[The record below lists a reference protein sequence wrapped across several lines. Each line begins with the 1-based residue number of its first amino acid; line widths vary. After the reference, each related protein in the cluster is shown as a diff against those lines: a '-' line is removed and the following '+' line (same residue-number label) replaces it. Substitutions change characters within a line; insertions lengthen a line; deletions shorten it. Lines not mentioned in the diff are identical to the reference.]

1 MASIHQVN
9 HPGKEPP
16 LNKNNPE
23 DYCFCA
29 SGNKGVFSWNKSSN
43 GHYRKFMEHKGRYVN
58 SINASSESAGLLRF
72 WGEYEGF
79 SEFELLNN
87 PNRVPYYDNPYAV
100 HRPVFSTM
108 YINDQNTDPYLF
120 GEEFYYAICGKSG
133 LETINI
139 GDIILFGTEFGKNGD
154 VDFYLD
160 TLLVVDRVQ
169 PSIFSIYDHKY
180 QESTLKRIG
189 ISNNTNGTSPIHV
202 GRKFINDCKMFSFF
216 PAKTADYE
224 GFDKGFGR
232 PKIKKETLGIKKPG
246 ARAGVKSTPISPEVS
261 PEEIQEVWK
270 SIVEQVL
277 DQKFV
282 LGTHLDDLQ
291 TKDTFCCTPP
301 IINCAN
307 GISKGNC
314 GHSSCI

>member
-9 HPGKEPP
+9 HPGKEPL
-16 LNKNNPE
+16 LNKKNPV

-29 SGNKGVFSWNKSSN
+29 SGNKGVFSWNRSSN

-58 SINASSESAGLLRF
+58 SINGNSESTGLLRF

-87 PNRVPYYDNPYAV
+87 PNRVPYYNNPYAV
-100 HRPVFSTM
+100 HRPIFSTM

-133 LETINI
+133 LKKIKI
-139 GDIILFGTEFGKNGD
+139 GDIILFGTEFGPTGS
-154 VDFYLD
+154 VEFHLD

-169 PSIFSIYDHKY
+169 PSNLSNLYDHKY

-189 ISNNTNGTSPIHV
+189 ISNKTNGTLPIHV
-202 GRKFINDCKMFSFF
+202 GRKFKNGCNMFSFF
-216 PAKTADYE
+216 PAKTVDDDC
-224 GFDKGFGR
+224 FNKGFGR
-232 PKIKKETLGIKKPG
+232 PIIKAGTHGIKKPG
-246 ARAGVKSTPISPEVS
+246 SRTGVKSTSMS
-261 PEEIQEVWK
+261 TEEIQGVWRD
-270 SIVEQVL
+270 IAEQVL
-277 DQKFV
+277 KQGFV

-291 TKDTFCCTPP
+291 TKGAFCCTPP
-301 IINCAN
+301 TINCSN
-307 GISKGNC
+307 GISAGNC